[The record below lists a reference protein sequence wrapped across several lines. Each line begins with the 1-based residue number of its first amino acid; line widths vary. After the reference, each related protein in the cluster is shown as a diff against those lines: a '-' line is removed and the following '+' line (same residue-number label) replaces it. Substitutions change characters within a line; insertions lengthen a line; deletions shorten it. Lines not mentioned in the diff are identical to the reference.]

1 MVIVFK
7 DRVSRAPVCGGE
19 ALLDLRVPFPVLFA
33 IVPQRGDHVHL
44 PKLPKDVDKE
54 WANCTRWKVESV
66 EWQFQTRVPGNSLVV
81 PEVVVWVSPAL

>member
-19 ALLDLRVPFPVLFA
+19 ALL
-33 IVPQRGDHVHL
+33 VPQRGDHVHL